1 MAWSTRELA
10 ELGGTSLR
18 AVRHYHEQGLLEEP
32 ERLTNGYKVYRT
44 EHLVRLVQ
52 IRRLSAL
59 GLSLK
64 QIAAINEGL
73 PEDNEAALDLAD
85 DELRAAIARL
95 EKARAELADFRRLLV
110 PADMPPRLSAAANTA
125 KISPQDR
132 ALYSVLAQLYGD
144 ESADYWQQIMETSTR
159 DATAQEFDSLSADA
173 SESTRE
179 RIATHFAEQ
188 ASTLSRELV
197 HPESVSS
204 PARPGAAAAVIDV
217 LVDVY
222 TPVQLDV
229 LERMWKKMAA
239 TGEKPGRV

>member
-10 ELGGTSLR
+10 ELAGTSLR
-18 AVRHYHEQGLLEEP
+18 AVRHYHEQGLLDEP
-32 ERLTNGYKVYRT
+32 DRQTNGYKVYRT

-64 QIAAINEGL
+64 QIAVINVGG
-73 PEDNEAALDLAD
+73 PEENEAALDFAD
-85 DELRAAIARL
+85 GELQAAIAKL

-110 PADMPPRLSAAANTA
+110 PADMPPRLSAAANAA

-144 ESADYWQQIMETSTR
+144 ESAEYWQRVMEASTR
-159 DATAQEFDSLSADA
+159 DATAREFDTLTDDA
-173 SESTRE
+173 TEATRE
-179 RIATHFAEQ
+179 RIAAHFAAQ
-188 ASTLSRELV
+188 ASTIDRELT
-197 HPESVSS
+197 HPESIAS
-204 PARPGAAAAVIDV
+204 PEQRKSASAVIDV
-217 LVDVY
+217 IVDIY

-229 LERMWKKMAA
+229 LERMWRHLGAIPA
-239 TGEKPGRV
+239 D